1 MNLLFAVV
9 LFASLFMVSGG
20 DATRSVSTVLPGHP
34 AARAGLKPG
43 DYVVAVDGIFV
54 TAPEIP
60 RVINASKGH
69 KVTVIVY
76 RNGKYVSLRKV
87 KAVPEDGSYRLGFI
101 LAGRSLTAPQAV
113 WRSFRLTADVTT
125 QIGKSMSRLVT
136 GSGRKQLSSPVGIV
150 RGSSTALQEG
160 VVRYLW
166 VLGLISLSLAL
177 LNLLP
182 LLPLDGGHI
191 AFSIVE
197 AIRGRSV
204 GREIYERV
212 SAVGIAVVLLLFF
225 VGLSNDLGG
234 GR

>member
-1 MNLLFAVV
+1 
-9 LFASLFMVSGG
+9 
-20 DATRSVSTVLPGHP
+20 ATRSVSTVLPGHP

-136 GSGRKQLSSPVGIV
+136 GSGREQLSSPVGIV
-150 RGSSTALQEG
+150 RGSSTALQE
-160 VVRYLW
+160 
-166 VLGLISLSLAL
+166 
-177 LNLLP
+177 
-182 LLPLDGGHI
+182 
-191 AFSIVE
+191 
-197 AIRGRSV
+197 
-204 GREIYERV
+204 
-212 SAVGIAVVLLLFF
+212 
-225 VGLSNDLGG
+225 
-234 GR
+234 